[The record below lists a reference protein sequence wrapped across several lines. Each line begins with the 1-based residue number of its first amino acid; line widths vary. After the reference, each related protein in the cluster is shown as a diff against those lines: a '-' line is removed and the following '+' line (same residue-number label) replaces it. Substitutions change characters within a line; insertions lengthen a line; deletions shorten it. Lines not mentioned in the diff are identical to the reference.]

1 MLQFTMKKNI
11 LILIIILIIFIFIYG
26 VFVGTHKIFPYDALD
41 SIKYIILNEKINSDQ
56 QNVVYE
62 NNVRELIHIKNT
74 DDIFKLKNKLI
85 DFIWKNNGFPNSKLP
100 DSINLNISN
109 PLYEDFLNLKRIDQL
124 DIEMEYGINS
134 VSYLFIPESSN
145 NQLVIY
151 HQGHDGDFSK
161 GKETI
166 QFLLEKDY
174 SVLAFSMPLL
184 GMNEQPVVDI
194 PNIGK
199 IKLTSHEH
207 LRFLESSNLSPIKF
221 FMEPIA
227 ISLNYLDKNYD
238 FSSYHMIGISG
249 GGWTVTLYSAIDNR
263 ISQTYSIA
271 GSVPIYL
278 RSISENRGDYEQWLP
293 ELYQIA
299 NYLDLY
305 IISSYGEDRKF
316 IQIFNKYDSCCFSGE
331 LYDTYE
337 NEIKE
342 SLLLLNK
349 GHFDIFLDDSHK
361 THKISDYSL
370 EIIYKSL
377 INSM

>member
-1 MLQFTMKKNI
+1 MKKNF
-11 LILIIILIIFIFIYG
+11 LILIVILIIFVFVYG
-26 VFVGTHKIFPYDALD
+26 VFVGTYKIFPYDALD

-134 VSYLFIPESSN
+134 VSYLFIPESNN

-238 FSSYHMIGISG
+238 FSSTG
-249 GGWTVTLYSAIDNR
+249 
-263 ISQTYSIA
+263 
-271 GSVPIYL
+271 
-278 RSISENRGDYEQWLP
+278 LP
-293 ELYQIA
+293 
-299 NYLDLY
+299 N
-305 IISSYGEDRKF
+305 SYF
-316 IQIFNKYDSCCFSGE
+316 
-331 LYDTYE
+331 
-337 NEIKE
+337 
-342 SLLLLNK
+342 
-349 GHFDIFLDDSHK
+349 
-361 THKISDYSL
+361 
-370 EIIYKSL
+370 
-377 INSM
+377 

>member
-1 MLQFTMKKNI
+1 MKKNI
-11 LILIIILIIFIFIYG
+11 LILIVILIISVFIYG
-26 VFVGTHKIFPYDALD
+26 VFVGTYKIFPYDELD
-41 SIKYIILNEKINSDQ
+41 LIKSITLNEKIKSDQ
-56 QNVVYE
+56 QNIIYE
-62 NNVRELIHIKNT
+62 NNINELIHIKNNN
-74 DDIFKLKNKLI
+74 DIFKLKSNLI
-85 DFIWKNNGFPNSKLP
+85 DFIWKNNGFPDSTLP
-100 DSINLNISN
+100 DTVNVDILN
-109 PLYEDFLNLKRIDQL
+109 PLYDDFSNLERIDQL
-124 DIEMEYGINS
+124 NIEMEYGINS
-134 VSYLFIPESSN
+134 ISYLFIPESSN

-151 HQGHDGDFSK
+151 HQGHGGDFSK
-161 GKETI
+161 GKDTI
-166 QFLLEKDY
+166 QFLLEKEY

-184 GMNEQPVVDI
+184 GMNEQPIVDI

-221 FMEPIA
+221 FVEPIT

-249 GGWTVTLYSAIDNR
+249 GGWTVMLYSAIDDR

-271 GSVPIYL
+271 GSFPIYL

-293 ELYQIA
+293 ELYQIT

-305 IISSYGEDRKF
+305 IMSSYGEDRKF

-331 LYDTYE
+331 LYKTYE

>member
-1 MLQFTMKKNI
+1 MKKNI
-11 LILIIILIIFIFIYG
+11 LILFIILIISVFIYG
-26 VFVGTHKIFPYDALD
+26 VFVGTYKIFPYDELD
-41 SIKYIILNEKINSDQ
+41 LIKSITLNEKIKSDQ
-56 QNVVYE
+56 QNIIYE
-62 NNVRELIHIKNT
+62 NNINELIHIKNNN
-74 DDIFKLKNKLI
+74 DIFKLKSNLI
-85 DFIWKNNGFPNSKLP
+85 DFIWKNNGFPDSTLP
-100 DSINLNISN
+100 DTVNVDILN
-109 PLYEDFLNLKRIDQL
+109 PLYDDFSNLERIDQL
-124 DIEMEYGINS
+124 NIEMEYGINS
-134 VSYLFIPESSN
+134 ISYLFIPESSN

-151 HQGHDGDFSK
+151 HQGHGGDFSK
-161 GKETI
+161 GKDTI
-166 QFLLEKDY
+166 QFLLEKEY

-184 GMNEQPVVDI
+184 GMNEQPIVDI

-221 FMEPIA
+221 FVEPIT

-249 GGWTVTLYSAIDNR
+249 GGWTVTLYSAIDDR

-271 GSVPIYL
+271 GSFPIYL

-293 ELYQIA
+293 ELYQIT

-305 IISSYGEDRKF
+305 IMSSYGEDRKF

-331 LYDTYE
+331 LYKTYE

-342 SLLLLNK
+342 SLFILNK

-377 INSM
+377 IN